1 MMGKAQALAGTSRMA
16 KDQRRQQLLDVAF
29 AMIGEEG
36 TDALTLARVAERAG
50 VSKPIA
56 YTHFGTRAGLLSAL
70 YRDYDERQTQA
81 MRVAIETRAKAL
93 SDAIA
98 IVAETYVDC
107 TVSAGPEV
115 GAIAAALSGSEELED
130 VLRACR
136 RNFMDACRQAFAP
149 FVDLRGP
156 GGQATLIAIIGV
168 ADALSTAA
176 AQRRLSRAAALET
189 LRRALYGLLRHHK
202 KARSG

>member
-1 MMGKAQALAGTSRMA
+1 MA

-56 YTHFGTRAGLLSAL
+56 YTHFGTRAGLLGAL
-70 YRDYDERQTQA
+70 YHDYDDRQTQV
-81 MRVAIETRAKAL
+81 MRAAIETRAKSLA
-93 SDAIA
+93 DAIA

-115 GAIAAALSGSEELED
+115 SAIAAALSGSEELEG
-130 VLRACR
+130 VLKACR
-136 RNFMDACRQAFAP
+136 RNFMDTCRQAFAP
-149 FVDLRGP
+149 FADLRGP
-156 GGQATLIAIIGV
+156 AGQATLIAVIGV

-176 AQRRLSRAAALET
+176 ATRRLSRATALET
-189 LRRALYGLLRHHK
+189 LRRAMNGLLSHHR
-202 KARSG
+202 KAKSG